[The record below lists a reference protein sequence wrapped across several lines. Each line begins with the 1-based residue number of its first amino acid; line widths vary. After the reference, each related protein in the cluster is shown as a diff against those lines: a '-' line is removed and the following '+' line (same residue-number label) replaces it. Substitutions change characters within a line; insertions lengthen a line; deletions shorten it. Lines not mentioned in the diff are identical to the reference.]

1 MNKPITIQS
10 LTGQYDYI
18 DVNKLNTIVRDIFS
32 LNVPRE
38 LREIGEKIHPRTGK
52 SNYEEHKEQIYK
64 YIDEIRSCLIEPG
77 RNKSYVLSSIKYGD
91 VNIVDINLY
100 VHKNYKDDLNFYFV
114 GKDLAN
120 YFKML
125 PYFKIISK
133 GKKEF
138 INHSKGNNHSRWYP
152 YTVKNFMVKIA
163 VNLRL
168 LELYFRE
175 LQSESIF
182 VRKNNILGSVILF
195 EIPEEFKKYSFL
207 VDNHEYNSQLNPL
220 KIKPG
225 LFVFQRNGVKNYKT
239 NKMIR
244 YVEDNFSHLSEKIF
258 PFIIKSND
266 LTQFYT
272 SKFVIGITNWDN
284 HASVLIKV
292 KRNTQSEI
300 IRTNL
305 IGEENLGEEDLG
317 EEDLGEEDLRE
328 EDLGEEDL
336 GEEDL
341 DLSDFS
347 SYDLSLQ
354 ENLKVYNIDFD
365 EYDIWIVDPWKKKLK
380 KERWDNL
387 VQTNSKINIQFINRI
402 RKDQGSEGSCVFCS
416 FARILYILDS
426 INFNNNEEILFLLK
440 ENLST
445 PIPDFIAYLTSFIF
459 RNCI

>member
-18 DVNKLNTIVRDIFS
+18 DVNKLNTFVRDIFS

-38 LREIGEKIHPRTGK
+38 LREIGEKINPRTGK

-64 YIDEIRSCLIEPG
+64 YIDEIRSCLLEPG

-244 YVEDNFSHLSEKIF
+244 YIEDYFYHLSKKIF

-284 HASVLIKV
+284 HASIVIKV
-292 KRNTQSEI
+292 KRNTKSEI

-305 IGEENLGEEDLG
+305 IGEDMVEEDMV
-317 EEDLGEEDLRE
+317 EEDMVEEDMVE
-328 EDLGEEDL
+328 EDIDEEDID
-336 GEEDL
+336 ETSIDL
-341 DLSDFS
+341 DLSV
-347 SYDLSLQ
+347 LSLQ
-354 ENLKVYNIDFD
+354 ENLEVNNIDFD

-402 RKDQGSEGSCVFCS
+402 RKDQGSEGSCVLCS
-416 FARILYILDS
+416 FARILYTINS
-426 INFNNNEEILFLLK
+426 IDLGSSDNISIHLK
-440 ENLST
+440 DNLSN
-445 PIPDFIAYLTSFIF
+445 PIPDFIGYLTSYIF